1 MDDCPSPTAS
11 PKRPQRSNTD
21 FFWPKKSKDDL
32 DEPPQRPSPHKT
44 KSDSV
49 VVASQSSH
57 SKQASEGNEG
67 KAQPLSLYSEAHIA

>member
-1 MDDCPSPTAS
+1 MDECTSPTT

-32 DEPPQRPSPHKT
+32 DGTPQRPSPQKT

-57 SKQASEGNEG
+57 SKQASEGHDG
-67 KAQPLSLYSEAHIA
+67 KA